1 MIQLKNITKDYT
13 RGAEKVHALG
23 GVDLSIDR
31 GEFIS
36 IVGPSGSG
44 KTTLLHILGCL
55 DRPTGGTMTI
65 DGQTVGDLPES
76 ALVRLRRKKI
86 GFVFQQFHLI
96 PGLSV
101 FDNISLPLLFSRNGN
116 GKGENRDRIMSLIGM
131 VGLERRARHHP
142 NQLSGGEMQRVAVAR
157 AMVNDPE
164 IIFADEPTGNLDTA
178 NSEKIFRLLESL
190 HTKGLSIVMVT
201 HNPDLA
207 GRAGRIVTLRDGRIV
222 SPPAG
227 RQYLEMGGG
236 LPLDHDMKKADIERH
251 LSS

>member
-1 MIQLKNITKDYT
+1 MIELKGITKNYR
-13 RGAEKVHALG
+13 RGAEEVRALD
-23 GVDLSIDR
+23 GVDLAVNG

-55 DRPTGGTMTI
+55 DQPTSGTVVLGGQAV
-65 DGQTVGDLPES
+65 DRLPE
-76 ALVRLRRKKI
+76 ADLVRLRRKKI

-101 FDNISLPLLFSRNGN
+101 YDNIALPLLFSRR
-116 GKGENRDRIMSLIGM
+116 EPDPERIMALIGM
-131 VGLERRARHHP
+131 VGLERRAEHHP
-142 NQLSGGEMQRVAVAR
+142 SQLSGGEMQRVAVAR

-164 IIFADEPTGNLDTA
+164 VIFADEPTGNLDTA
-178 NSEKIFRLLESL
+178 NSEKIFSLLASL
-190 HTKGLSIVMVT
+190 NQRGLSIVMVT

-207 GRAGRIVTLRDGRIV
+207 VRAGRVVMLKDGRIV
-222 SPPAG
+222 SPLAG
-227 RQYLEMGGG
+227 RQYLEKGGG
-236 LPLDHDMKKADIERH
+236 LPLDYDIKQVDLERH